1 MTIASSLKSPGIFLE
16 VLFGVGAASA
26 ADAPIDVLIV
36 GHQLPTATATA
47 NTVFAANSADDVADV
62 CGAGSEIHLMAK
74 AAFKA
79 NPGVTL
85 YALPLAEPGGGTA
98 ADEEIVFSGTASA
111 DGTVTVLIRGESIEV
126 AIPSGTTAAAAAALV
141 ETAIED
147 QTDWPVTASVAT
159 ATLTITAK
167 TKGTRGNNITC
178 GSSGT
183 VAGLT
188 ITHIAGTKLSGG
200 AGSDT
205 ITTAIANI
213 TVATYDRIAL
223 AFDDATTLGTVRTHL
238 RTQAGPTIGSR
249 QQAIFASVDTYA
261 NVVSLATGRNESR
274 MQCVWHYNA
283 DDTPAEVAAAV
294 AAHRANEE
302 SIDRAHPFSVQHGD
316 VIVGLRPQRTEADWP
331 TSTELAHAL
340 NNGVTPLQ
348 VLADGTV
355 GMHRGITTRSLDAL
369 SNPNYAVLDTSKVTV
384 CDFIADELAVNWG
397 AFVSENQKLS
407 STEDPDELVPGVTNL
422 AGVKSW
428 VMGILEKWDPEYLD
442 AVSEDDVTCTR
453 ATSPAG
459 RVRSVIELRPVD
471 GLYQNDTTIRQT
483 A

>member
-1 MTIASSLKSPGIFLE
+1 MTIAASNKSPGIFLE
-16 VLFGVGAASA
+16 VLFGVGPTSA

-36 GHQLPTATATA
+36 GHQLNSATAAA
-47 NTVFAANSADDVADV
+47 NTPFAANSPDDVADA
-62 CGAGSEIHLMAK
+62 CGAGSEVHLMAK
-74 AAFKA
+74 AAFEA
-79 NPGVTL
+79 NPTVTL
-85 YALPLAEPGGGTA
+85 WVLPLAEPGGGTA
-98 ADEEIVFSGTASA
+98 ADEEIVITGTASA
-111 DGTVTVLIRGESIEV
+111 DGTITVMIRGEEIEV
-126 AIPSGTTAAAAAALV
+126 AIPSGTTHTAAATLI
-141 ETAIED
+141 ETAIDD

-159 ATLTITAK
+159 ATITITAK

-183 VAGLT
+183 VAGLSF
-188 ITHIAGTKLSGG
+188 THIAGAKLSGG
-200 AGSDT
+200 LGSDT

-213 TVATYDRIAL
+213 SVATYDRIAV

-249 QQAIFASVDTYA
+249 QQCVFATVDTYA
-261 NVVSLATGRNESR
+261 NAVTLSSGRNESR

-283 DDTPAEVAAAV
+283 DDSTGEMAAAV
-294 AAHRANEE
+294 AAHRANAE

-316 VIVGLRPQRTEADWP
+316 IITGLRPQRTEADWP
-331 TSTELAHAL
+331 TSTEMMNAL

-355 GMHRGITTRSLDAL
+355 GIHRGITTRSLDAL

-384 CDFIADELAVNWG
+384 PDFIADELAVNWG
-397 AFVSENQKLS
+397 SFVALNQKLA

-428 VMGILEKWDPEYLD
+428 VLGILEKWDPEYLD
-442 AVSEDDVTCTR
+442 GVELDDVTCTK
-453 ATSPAG
+453 AASPAG
-459 RVRSVIELRPVD
+459 RVRSVIEVRPVD
-471 GLYQNDTTIRQT
+471 GLYQNDTTIRQV

>member
-1 MTIASSLKSPGIFLE
+1 MTIASSIKSPGIFLE

-26 ADAPIDVLIV
+26 ADAPVDVLIV

-47 NTVFAANSADDVADV
+47 NTVFAANSPDDVADV

-79 NPGVTL
+79 NPTVTL
-85 YALPLAEPGGGTA
+85 YVLPLAEPGGGTA
-98 ADEEIVFSGTASA
+98 ATESIVFSGTASA
-111 DGTVTVLIRGESIEV
+111 DGTVTVMIRGESIEV
-126 AIPSGTTAAAAAALV
+126 AVPSGTTAAQAAALI

-159 ATLTITAK
+159 ATVTITAK

-183 VAGLT
+183 VGGLT
-188 ITHIAGTKLSGG
+188 ITHIAGTTLSGG
-200 AGSDT
+200 ATADT
-205 ITTAIANI
+205 ITTAVANI
-213 TVATYDRIAL
+213 APTTYDRIAV
-223 AFDDATTLGTVRTHL
+223 AHDDATTLGTWRTAL

-249 QQAIFASVDTYA
+249 QQLVFASRDTYA
-261 NVVSLATGRNESR
+261 NVVTLATGRNEAR
-274 MQCVWHYNA
+274 MQCVWHYA
-283 DDTPAEVAAAV
+283 SDDTPAEVAAAV
-294 AAHRANEE
+294 AAHRANAE

-316 VIVGLRPQRTEADWP
+316 VIVGLRPQRSEADWP
-331 TSTELAHAL
+331 TTTELMNAL

-355 GMHRGITTRSLDAL
+355 GIHRGITTRSLDAL

-384 CDFIADELAVNWG
+384 PDFIADELAVNWPS
-397 AFVSENQKLS
+397 FVVENQKLA
-407 STEDPDELVPGVTNL
+407 STEDNDELVPGVTNL

-442 AVSEDDVTCTR
+442 AVAEADVTVTR

-471 GLYQNDTTIRQT
+471 GLYQNDTTIRQV